1 MKNGKD
7 AAIISIQ
14 EQNMIGRRL
23 SEARN
28 RMGLTLQQLSDRLA
42 LQGIEIGRAGI
53 SRWECG
59 DRQPNASQFLGVCRV
74 LGIENI
80 GAFFGLEPLQPEL
93 NEQGMKKLREYKE
106 DLIASGRYAPKHKS
120 ENIRYISMPVSM
132 LPASAGTGAFLD
144 EGCFEM
150 VEVPENSVPHGAEF
164 GVRISGDSM
173 EPVYHDGEIIWIKP
187 CEMLRPGQVGLFMYD
202 GNGYVKEYD
211 EQMPA
216 AEEAETYLGSDQ
228 TLRMQPVLK
237 SFNRAYAP
245 IRVSPDA
252 AFSIAGRV
260 LN

>member
-1 MKNGKD
+1 
-7 AAIISIQ
+7 
-14 EQNMIGRRL
+14 
-23 SEARN
+23 
-28 RMGLTLQQLSDRLA
+28 
-42 LQGIEIGRAGI
+42 
-53 SRWECG
+53 
-59 DRQPNASQFLGVCRV
+59 
-74 LGIENI
+74 
-80 GAFFGLEPLQPEL
+80 
-93 NEQGMKKLREYKE
+93 
-106 DLIASGRYAPKHKS
+106 
-120 ENIRYISMPVSM
+120 MPVSM

-144 EGCFEM
+144 EGNFEM
-150 VEVPENSVPHGAEF
+150 IEVPENTVPRGAEF
-164 GVRISGDSM
+164 GVRVSGDSM
-173 EPVYHDGEIIWIKP
+173 EPVYHDGQIIWIKP